1 MKKFLSLALTLF
13 VSSFIYAA
21 PQRQDKGNIPSDSP
35 HKYQQQMRQDFEKI
49 SKELNITEE
58 QKQKINE
65 LMQAD
70 LTKKKE
76 LRQQIK
82 EKSDAIDEEL
92 MKEKFDIYVVNKLS
106 EEIQQ
111 LNAEIAKIN
120 IESKL
125 NVRNILTFEQ
135 YSRME
140 QARKQAMEKFKQVKE
155 NKQNKD
161 NDKKQNKS
169 SQKNKK

>member
-1 MKKFLSLALTLF
+1 MKKILSLVLTLF

-21 PQRQDKGNIPSDSP
+21 PPKSDKGNMPPEPP
-35 HKYQQQMRQDFEKI
+35 HKQQQQMKVDFEKI
-49 SKELNITEE
+49 AKELNITDE

-65 LMQAD
+65 LMRAD
-70 LTKKKE
+70 LEKKKL

-82 EKSDAIDEEL
+82 QKSDAIDEEL
-92 MKEKFDIYVVNKLS
+92 IKEKFDIHVINKLA

-111 LNAEIAKIN
+111 LNAEIAKTN

-125 NVRNILTFEQ
+125 NVRSILTFEQ

-140 QARKQAMEKFKQVKE
+140 QARKQTIENFKQEKNNKKVKE
-155 NKQNKD
+155 ENKTPQ
-161 NDKKQNKS
+161 KK
-169 SQKNKK
+169 KK

>member
-1 MKKFLSLALTLF
+1 MKKIISLVLTLF
-13 VSSFIYAA
+13 VSSFVFAA
-21 PQRQDKGNIPSDSP
+21 QPKQDKAKMAPEPP
-35 HKYQQQMRQDFEKI
+35 HNHQVQMRQDFDKI
-49 SKELNITEE
+49 SKELKITDE

-65 LMQAD
+65 LMRND
-70 LTKKKE
+70 LEKKKV

-82 EKSDAIDEEL
+82 EKSNAIDEEL
-92 MKEKFDIYVVNKLS
+92 MKEKFDIYAVNKLA

-125 NVRNILTFEQ
+125 NVRSILTFEQ
-135 YSRME
+135 YSKME
-140 QARKQAMEKFKQVKE
+140 QARKQAIENFKLAKE

-161 NDKKQNKS
+161 NDKKQNKD
-169 SQKNKK
+169 QKNKKK

>member
-1 MKKFLSLALTLF
+1 MKKFVSLVSVLF
-13 VSSFIYAA
+13 VSSFIFAA
-21 PQRQDKGNIPSDSP
+21 PPKSDKGNIPP
-35 HKYQQQMRQDFEKI
+35 EPPQKHQQQMKLDFEKI
-49 SKELNITEE
+49 SKELKITDE

-65 LMQAD
+65 LMKTD
-70 LTKKKE
+70 LEKKRE

-82 EKSDAIDEEL
+82 EKSTAIDEEL

-125 NVRNILTFEQ
+125 NVRSILTFEQ

-140 QARKQAMEKFKQVKE
+140 QARKQTMENFKQEKINHQKKE
-155 NKQNKD
+155 Q
-161 NDKKQNKS
+161 DKKQNKE
-169 SQKNKK
+169 QKGKKK